1 VTAEELQE
9 VLSGK
14 RPVTK
19 RLALVVCEALLAV
32 IKAVKDEGPV
42 RLILCDKCAALASE
56 EIAKHGSFALG
67 YMTKA
72 RVAAARIAEVPMP

>member
-1 VTAEELQE
+1 MSSTITISEPHLRQNIAAARRILGE
-9 VLSGK
+9 
-14 RPVTK
+14 TD
-19 RLALVVCEALLAV
+19 LLAV